1 MTADTGGPPGLYLG
15 ARDGTVYVST
25 DDGVTFTQIAAH
37 LPDVTSIRAA
47 VY

>member
-1 MTADTGGPPGLYLG
+1 MTVDAGDPAGLYLG

-25 DDGVTFTQIAAH
+25 DDAVSFTQIVAH